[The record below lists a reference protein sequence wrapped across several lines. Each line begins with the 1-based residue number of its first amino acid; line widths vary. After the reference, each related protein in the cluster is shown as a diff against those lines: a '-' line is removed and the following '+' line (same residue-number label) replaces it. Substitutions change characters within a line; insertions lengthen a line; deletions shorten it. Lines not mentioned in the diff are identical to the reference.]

1 MNPNGEHGLD
11 LGERAEGKKETRKE
25 GEDSGDRIE

>member
-11 LGERAEGKKETRKE
+11 LGESRGEKRKRERKE
-25 GEDSGDRIE
+25 RTMVTG